1 MTREKLRKVYLI
13 DKEIEMLE
21 KELDRIRQ
29 QSLMKSKQ
37 ITGMPFANTNETGDP
52 TQELAIKILAAQEE
66 LSAQKIK
73 LEKERLE
80 LIHYIYSIEDPMLR
94 LIVKYRCVDCLGWQ
108 KIADMVGYERTSV
121 SKKFN
126 EFVRNLE

>member
-1 MTREKLRKVYLI
+1 MTKDKLRQVYLI

-21 KELDRIRQ
+21 KELERIRQ

-37 ITGMPFANTNETGDP
+37 ITGMPFAKTNETGDP
-52 TQELAIKILAAQEE
+52 TQELAMKILSAQEE

-80 LIHYIYSIEDPMLR
+80 IIHYIYSIEDPMLR
-94 LIVKYRCVDCLGWQ
+94 LIVKYRCVDCWNWQ
-108 KIADMVGYERTSV
+108 RIADALGYERTSV
-121 SKKFN
+121 SKKYN

>member
-1 MTREKLRKVYLI
+1 MTREGLRKVYLI
-13 DKEIEMLE
+13 DREIEMLE

-29 QSLMKSKQ
+29 QSLMKSKK

-52 TQELAIKILAAQEE
+52 TQELALKIMSAQEE
-66 LSAQKIK
+66 LSVQKIK

-80 LIHYIYSIEDPMLR
+80 LLHYIYSIEDPLLR

-108 KIADMVGYERTSV
+108 KIADLVGYERTSV

-126 EFVRNLE
+126 EFARSLE

>member
-1 MTREKLRKVYLI
+1 MTREGLKKVYLI

-29 QSLMKSKQ
+29 QSLMKSKK

-52 TQELAIKILAAQEE
+52 TAELATKVIEAQEE
-66 LSAQKIK
+66 IIQYKIQ

-80 LIHYIYSIEDPMLR
+80 LIKYIRSIKDPLLR
-94 LIVKYRCVDCLGWQ
+94 MIVHYRCVDCYNWQ
-108 KIADMVGYERTSV
+108 KIADILGYERTSV
-121 SKKFN
+121 SKKYK
-126 EFVRNLE
+126 EFERNL

>member
-1 MTREKLRKVYLI
+1 MTREGLRKVYLI
-13 DKEIEMLE
+13 DREIEMLE

-29 QSLMKSKQ
+29 QTLMKSKQ

-52 TQELAIKILAAQEE
+52 TQELALKILSAQEE
-66 LSAQKIK
+66 LSVQKIK

-80 LIHYIYSIEDPMLR
+80 LLHYIYSIEDPLLR

-108 KIADMVGYERTSV
+108 KIADLVGYERTSV

-126 EFVRNLE
+126 EFARSLE

>member
-29 QSLMKSKQ
+29 QSLMRSKQ
-37 ITGMPFANTNETGDP
+37 MTGMPFANTNETGDP
-52 TQELAIKILAAQEE
+52 TQELALKILTAQEE

-94 LIVKYRCVDCLGWQ
+94 LIVKYRCVDCLGWK
-108 KIADMVGYERTSV
+108 KIADLVGYERTSV

>member
-29 QSLMKSKQ
+29 QSLMRSKQ
-37 ITGMPFANTNETGDP
+37 MTGMPFANTNETGDP
-52 TQELAIKILAAQEE
+52 TQELALKILTAQEE

-108 KIADMVGYERTSV
+108 KIADLVGYERTSV

>member
-1 MTREKLRKVYLI
+1 MTREGLGKVYLI
-13 DKEIEMLE
+13 DREIEMLE
-21 KELDRIRQ
+21 RELNRIRQ

-37 ITGMPFANTNETGDP
+37 MTGMPFANTNETGDP
-52 TQELAIKILAAQEE
+52 TQELAIKILSAQEE

-80 LIHYIYSIEDPMLR
+80 LIHFIYSIEDPVLR
-94 LIVKYRCVDCLGWQ
+94 LIVKYRCVDCWKWE
-108 KIADMVGYERTSV
+108 KIAKELGYERTSV

-126 EFVRNLE
+126 DFVRNLE

>member
-1 MTREKLRKVYLI
+1 MTREGLRKVYLI
-13 DKEIEMLE
+13 DREIEMLE

-52 TQELAIKILAAQEE
+52 TQELALKILSAQEE
-66 LSAQKIK
+66 LSVQKIK

-80 LIHYIYSIEDPMLR
+80 LLHYIYSIEDPLLR

-126 EFVRNLE
+126 EFARSLE

>member
-29 QSLMKSKQ
+29 QSLMRSKQ

-52 TQELAIKILAAQEE
+52 TQELALKILTAQEE

-80 LIHYIYSIEDPMLR
+80 LIHYIYSIDDPMLR

-126 EFVRNLE
+126 EFVRNLD